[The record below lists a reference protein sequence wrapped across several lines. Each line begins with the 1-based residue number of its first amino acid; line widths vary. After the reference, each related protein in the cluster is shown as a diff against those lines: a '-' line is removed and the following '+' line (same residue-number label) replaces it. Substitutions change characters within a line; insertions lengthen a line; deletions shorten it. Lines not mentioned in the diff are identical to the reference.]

1 MKRVS
6 SFLGLAIGIGVLL
19 SLSALPA
26 QAQTASSGSITGQ
39 VSDPQGASVPG
50 ADVTLTDTGTNTK
63 QSATTNDS
71 GRYNFPVIHPGV
83 YDILVS
89 KSGFKV
95 AKMAQQKVSI
105 GLVLT
110 VNVTLEV
117 GSLAETV
124 VVTSSP
130 LGSELQTAN
139 ATVGNTI
146 NLKQLE
152 LLPNLGRD
160 ATSLLA
166 LQPGV
171 TAANAAGQGGGFVAG
186 AYNDQNTFTIDG
198 GNNSDDMA
206 GNTVGY
212 IVNFTGV
219 TGTQTNGMA
228 SGVVPTPIESVEEFR
243 VNTVGQTADFGNSIG
258 AQVQMVTR
266 RGTDQWHGSGYGYYF
281 APNLWGANSWINNH
295 TQFTKGISP
304 NRNLCA
310 AGTTYQT
317 GDNNCVMQYTPII
330 PNHRDRFGFTVGG
343 PVLPWKIAGGK
354 TFLFFNY
361 EGFRYQNV
369 TLFERAYPTPALRA
383 GVIQVADASG
393 VFQPINLTP
402 NTVTVQVGNPTA
414 ANAGNRLRTVTLAPW
429 QGAST
434 CGSAGNA
441 ICDPRGLGF
450 NPIIG
455 QLWNKFLPVPN
466 DVIYSGSDQ
475 YNTQGYLST
484 VRAPL
489 NSDTYVGR
497 IDHDFGSKHRFFASY
512 RGEKLV
518 NFTTN
523 QVDVGGL
530 LGGTLGQ
537 YNATAPR
544 PQTPELLVMG
554 LTSTLGPTI
563 TNDFRAS
570 YLWNWWQWSTAGSA
584 PQLPGLTGALEI
596 ATAGTA
602 TNAEATTAMI
612 PYNVN
617 NQSVRQ
623 RVWDGQDKMLRDD
636 ITWVKGNHL
645 FQIGGQIQRNFDYHT
660 RTDNGGSIN
669 NAIVYQIASN
679 QISFTSGCGSGS
691 TTTCFPAFTGT
702 SAQISSQQSS
712 YKNLA
717 TSVLGLVGLTQV
729 MYTRGGSDLHLLPLG
744 TFGVEQSTIKTYQV
758 YGSDTWKISP
768 TLTVNYGLGYTYETP
783 PVEKFGNQVELV
795 YADGSGLV
803 HTADYLAKRKA
814 AALAGQVYNPN
825 LAFQTTNSLGI
836 KYPYTPFRKGFS
848 PRVSVAWNPS
858 YKSGLLGKLLGD
870 GKTVIRG
877 GYGRMYSRLNGV
889 NQVLVP
895 LLGPGILQAVSC
907 GLVAT
912 TGCLASGTVTPSNVF
927 RIGTDGLTAPL
938 PAASTTLPQ
947 PFIPGIGGNVKAGD
961 STVLDPDYRPA
972 STDNIDFTVQHQF
985 SRKMAVEV
993 GYIGRRIRHD
1003 FQEIDLDAVP
1013 YMTTLGGQAFSQAYA
1028 NLYLATGTLAAPLAG
1043 TAYAGVPTQPFF
1055 ETVLGGAGSAYCNQL
1070 IPGQPAGGTARFS
1083 SCSQAVAT
1091 LQHSNLNVGAAAQ
1104 VWNGLAS
1111 VASWTLP
1118 NAMISTFQASSINTT
1133 TALGYGNYNALFA
1146 TLKLTDWHDINA
1158 ISNFT
1163 WGRALGTA
1171 ALAQYN
1177 SSNTALDP
1185 WNVSANYGP
1194 QNFDYQFIFNAG
1206 VTYQPTSFF
1215 GLYDFRN
1222 KHGILGHLLKGWSIS
1237 PFFIAQS
1244 GTPISVGYTESNCS
1258 GCQAFGE
1265 TGAPGVASMSSTS
1278 EQAVAT
1284 GSVGSNSLHRN
1295 VIPTS
1300 GIGSNNPSGLSMFA
1314 DPAAAYALFRPCI
1327 LGLDTSC
1334 GGGYG
1339 SLRGLPRWNMDA
1351 TIGKD
1356 FKFGERIG
1364 LRFTVQFTN
1373 VMNHFQPSDPS
1384 LNLSGS
1390 NALTFGRITNQAY
1403 GPRNTEFGLRISF

>member
-1 MKRVS
+1 MKRL
-6 SFLGLAIGIGVLL
+6 SFSLGLVVCIGVSL
-19 SLSALPA
+19 SLSATVVR
-26 QAQTASSGSITGQ
+26 AQTASSGSITGQ
-39 VSDPQGASVPG
+39 VSDPQSASVPG
-50 ADVTLTDTGTNTK
+50 ADVTLTDIATNGKQTG
-63 QSATTNDS
+63 TTNDS
-71 GRYNFPVIHPGV
+71 GRYNFPVVHPGL
-83 YDILVS
+83 YDITVS
-89 KSGFKV
+89 KAGFKV

-124 VVTSSP
+124 IVTSSP

-266 RGTDQWHGSGYGYYF
+266 RGTDQWHGSAYGYYF

-295 TQFTKGISP
+295 TQFTKGLSP

-310 AGTTYQT
+310 AGTTYQK

-330 PNHRDRFGFTVGG
+330 PNHRERFGFTVGG
-343 PVLPWKIAGGK
+343 PVVPWKIAGGK

-369 TLFERAYPTPALRA
+369 TLFERNYPTAAMRA
-383 GVIQVADASG
+383 GVIQVPDANG
-393 VFQPINLTP
+393 VYQPINLT
-402 NTVTVQVGNPTA
+402 NKTVTVQVGNPLSA
-414 ANAGNRLRTVTLAPW
+414 SSPLRTVTLAPW
-429 QGAST
+429 AGAA
-434 CGSAGNA
+434 CAGSPNGL
-441 ICDPRGLGF
+441 CDPRGIGF
-450 NPIIG
+450 NPTIS
-455 QLWNKFLPVPN
+455 QLWNQYLPVPN
-466 DVIYSGSDQ
+466 DVLSGDLF
-475 YNTQGYLST
+475 NTQGYLST
-484 VRAPL
+484 LRAPL
-489 NSDTYVGR
+489 NSNTYVGR
-497 IDHDFGSKHRFFASY
+497 LDHDFGPKHRFFATY
-512 RGEKLV
+512 RGEKLI
-518 NFTTN
+518 NNTTN

-530 LGGTLGQ
+530 LGGTLGT
-537 YNATAPR
+537 YKATAPR
-544 PQTPELLVMG
+544 PQTPELLVLG
-554 LTSTLGPTI
+554 LTSTLGPTV
-563 TNDFRAS
+563 TNDFRVS

-584 PQLPGLTGALEI
+584 PQLSGLGGALEI

-636 ITWVKGNHL
+636 VTWIKGNHL
-645 FQIGGQIQRNFDYHT
+645 LQFGGQIQRNFDYHT

-669 NAIVYQIASN
+669 NAIVYQIAAN
-679 QISFTSGCGSGS
+679 QISFTNF
-691 TTTCFPAFTGT
+691 FPAGVPT
-702 SAQISSQQSS
+702 AQQNL

-729 MYTRGGSDLHLLPLG
+729 MYTRGGDDLHLLPLG
-744 TFGVEQSTIKTYQV
+744 TFGVEQSLIKTYNL
-758 YGSDTWKISP
+758 YFSDTWKMNQ
-768 TLTVNYGLGYTYETP
+768 TLTINYGLGYTYETP

-795 YADGSGLV
+795 YGDGSGLV

-814 AALAGQVYNPN
+814 AALAGTVYNPTIG
-825 LAFQTTNSLGI
+825 FQTTRSLGI

-848 PRVSVAWNPS
+848 PRISVAWNPS
-858 YKSGLLGKLLGD
+858 YKSGFLGKILGD

-907 GLVAT
+907 GLVTAA
-912 TGCLASGTVTPSNVF
+912 GCLASGTVTPSNVF
-927 RIGTDGLTAPL
+927 RIGTDGMTAPL
-938 PAASTTLPQ
+938 PAASATLPQ
-947 PFIPGIGGNVKAGD
+947 PFLPGIGGNVKAGD

-972 STDNIDFTVQHQF
+972 STDNIDFTIQHQF

-993 GYIGRRIRHD
+993 GYIGRRIKHD

-1013 YMTTLGGQAFSQAYA
+1013 YMTTLGGQSFSNAYA
-1028 NLYLATGTLAAPLAG
+1028 TLYSQLNAG
-1043 TAYAGVPTQPFF
+1043 TAPTAVTSQPFF
-1055 ETVLGGAGSAYCNQL
+1055 EAALAK
-1070 IPGQPAGGTARFS
+1070 AGGNFCAGFANCTV
-1083 SCSQAVAT
+1083 AVA
-1091 LQHSNLNVGAAAQ
+1091 SNSTIRAALLAGAASQ
-1104 VWNGLAS
+1104 VWNGLAAANSWILAPSMLS
-1111 VASWTLP
+1111 VT
-1118 NAMISTFQASSINTT
+1118 QASAVNTT
-1133 TALGYGNYNALFA
+1133 TALGYGNYNAAFA
-1146 TLKLTDWHDINA
+1146 TLKLSDWHQLNA

-1171 ALAQYN
+1171 ALGQYN

-1185 WNVSANYGP
+1185 WNMRANYGP

-1206 VTYQPTSFF
+1206 VTYQPTSFL
-1215 GLYDFRN
+1215 GLYDFSN
-1222 KHGILGHLLKGWSIS
+1222 KKGIVGHLLKGWSVS

-1244 GTPISVGYTESNCS
+1244 GTPISVGYTESNCT

-1278 EQAVAT
+1278 EQAIAI
-1284 GSVGSNSLHRN
+1284 GFNGGNSLHRG
-1295 VIPTS
+1295 VIPAT
-1300 GIGSNNPSGLSMFA
+1300 GIGSVNPGGLSMFG
-1314 DPAAAYALFRPCI
+1314 DPAAAFAQFRPCI

-1339 SLRGLPRWNMDA
+1339 SIRGLPRWNLDA

-1356 FKFGERIG
+1356 FKFGERVG
-1364 LRFTVQFTN
+1364 LRFTIQFTN
-1373 VMNHFQPSDPS
+1373 IMNHFQPSDPS
-1384 LNLSGS
+1384 SLSLN
-1390 NALTFGRITNQAY
+1390 APTTFGRITGQAY
-1403 GPRNTEFGLRISF
+1403 GPRNTEFGLRVSF

>member
-1 MKRVS
+1 MKR
-6 SFLGLAIGIGVLL
+6 LAFFVGWVVCIVLAFAVAVN
-19 SLSALPA
+19 SAH
-26 QAQTASSGSITGQ
+26 AQTASSGSITGL
-39 VSDPQGASVPG
+39 VTDPQGGVVPG
-50 ADVTLTDTGTNTK
+50 ADVTLTDITTNSK
-63 QSATTNDS
+63 QSSNTNDA
-71 GRYNFPVIHPGV
+71 GRYIFPVVNPGL
-83 YDILVS
+83 YDVLVT
-89 KSGFKV
+89 KAGFKT

-110 VNVTLEV
+110 VNVTLEI
-117 GSLAETV
+117 GSLSETV

-130 LGSELQTAN
+130 LGSELQQGN
-139 ATVGNTI
+139 ATIGNTI

-186 AYNDQNTFTIDG
+186 AYNDQNTFTVDG

-212 IVNFTGV
+212 IVNFTGSG
-219 TGTQTNGMA
+219 GTQTNGMA

-266 RGTDQWHGSGYGYYF
+266 RGSDKWHGSGYGYYF
-281 APNLWGANSWINNH
+281 APNLWGANTWANNH
-295 TQFTKGISP
+295 TLFTKGLAP
-304 NRNLCA
+304 NRNPCA
-310 AGTTYQT
+310 PGTTYQS
-317 GDNNCVMQYTPII
+317 GDNNCVMPYTPII
-330 PNHRDRFGFTVGG
+330 PNHRQRFGFTVGG
-343 PVLPWKIAGGK
+343 PVIPKKILGGK
-354 TFLFFNY
+354 TYLFFNY

-369 TLFERAYPTPALRA
+369 TIFERNYPTPALRA
-383 GVIQVADASG
+383 GVIQVADAAG
-393 VFQPINLTP
+393 TFQPINLT
-402 NTVTVQVGNPTA
+402 NKTVTVQVGNPLFSTA
-414 ANAGNRLRTVTLAPW
+414 SGNNLRTVTLAPW

-434 CGSAGNA
+434 CGTAGNVV
-441 ICDPRGLGF
+441 CDPRGIGF
-450 NPIIG
+450 SPVISG
-455 QLWNKFLPVPN
+455 LWNTYLPVPN
-466 DVIYSGSDQ
+466 DVLTGDQ
-475 YNTQGYLST
+475 FNTQGYLST
-484 VRAPL
+484 LRAPL

-497 IDHDFGSKHRFFASY
+497 IDHDFGPNHRFFASY

-523 QVDVGGL
+523 QVDVGGIL
-530 LGGTLGQ
+530 AGGSVGT
-537 YNATAPR
+537 YVATAPR
-544 PQTPELLVMG
+544 PQTPELLVFG
-554 LTSTLGPTI
+554 LTSTLSPTI

-584 PQLPGLTGALEI
+584 PQPSSLGALGGALEI

-636 ITWVKGNHL
+636 LTWVKGNHVL
-645 FQIGGQIQRNFDYHT
+645 QFGGQIQHNFDYHT

-669 NAIVYQIASN
+669 NAIVYQIAAN
-679 QISFTSGCGSGS
+679 QITFTSGCGAGA
-691 TTTCFPAFTGT
+691 TPTCIPSQIG
-702 SAQISSQQSS
+702 SAQQSA

-744 TFGVEQSTIKTYQV
+744 TFGVEQSTIKTYQT
-758 YGSDTWKISP
+758 YFSDTWKISRNV
-768 TLTVNYGLGYTYETP
+768 TLNYGLGYTYETP
-783 PVEKFGNQVELV
+783 PVEKFGNQVALV

-803 HTADYLAKRKA
+803 HTQDYLAKRKA
-814 AALAGQVYNPN
+814 AALAGTVYNPT

-836 KYPYTPFRKGFS
+836 KYPYTPFKNGFS

-858 YKSGLLGKLLGD
+858 FKSGFLNKVLGD

-927 RIGTDGLTAPL
+927 RIGTDGFTAPL
-938 PAASTTLPQ
+938 PAASNTLPQ
-947 PFIPGIGGNVKAGD
+947 PFVPGVNGNVKAGD

-972 STDNIDFTVQHQF
+972 STDNVDFTIQHQF
-985 SRKMAVEV
+985 SRNIAFEV
-993 GYIGRRIRHD
+993 GYIGRRIKHD

-1013 YMTTLGGQAFSQAYA
+1013 YMTTLGGQSFAKAYA
-1028 NLYLATGTLAAPLAG
+1028 NLYLQLNAG
-1043 TAYAGVPTQPFF
+1043 TAATAVTSQPFF
-1055 ETVLGGAGSAYCNQL
+1055 ESAL
-1070 IPGQPAGGTARFS
+1070 AKAGGTFCNGFAN
-1083 SCSQAVAT
+1083 CTVAVASNAT
-1091 LQHSNLNVGAAAQ
+1091 LKSALLAGAAAQ
-1104 VWNGLAS
+1104 VWNGLA
-1111 VASWTLP
+1111 AANSWVLP
-1118 NAMISTFQASSINTT
+1118 TSMISAVQASSINTT
-1133 TALGYGNYNALFA
+1133 TALGYANYNAAFA
-1146 TLKLTDWHDINA
+1146 TLRINNWHDFSA
-1158 ISNFT
+1158 VSNLT

-1171 ALAQYN
+1171 ALGQYN

-1185 WNVSANYGP
+1185 WNMRANYGP
-1194 QNFDYQFIFNAG
+1194 QNFDYQRIFNAG
-1206 VTYQPTSFF
+1206 VTYQPTTFL
-1215 GLYDFRN
+1215 GLYSF
-1222 KHGILGHLLKGWSIS
+1222 KSKKGVVGQLLNGWSVS
-1237 PFFIAQS
+1237 PFVIMQS
-1244 GTPISVGYTESNCS
+1244 GTPISVGYSESNCS

-1265 TGAPGVASMSSTS
+1265 TGNPGVASMTSTS
-1278 EQAVAT
+1278 EMAVGLA
-1284 GSVGSNSLHRN
+1284 SIPKMVLHSGN
-1295 VIPTS
+1295 VPAS
-1300 GIGSNNPSGLSMFA
+1300 GIGSNNPTGLSAFA
-1314 DPAAAYALFRPCI
+1314 NPAQIYANFRPCI

-1339 SLRGLPRWNMDA
+1339 NLRGLARWNMDA

-1356 FKFGERIG
+1356 FRFAERID

-1373 VMNHFQPSDPS
+1373 VLNHFQPSDPS

-1390 NALTFGRITNQAY
+1390 NAATFGRITGQAY
-1403 GPRNTEFGLRISF
+1403 GPRNTEFGLRIAF

>member
-1 MKRVS
+1 MKRFSFFLALAVCMVLFLAVS
-6 SFLGLAIGIGVLL
+6 ATSTFAQETGSVSGVV
-19 SLSALPA
+19 
-26 QAQTASSGSITGQ
+26 T
-39 VSDPQGASVPG
+39 DPHGATVAG
-50 ADVTLTDTGTNTK
+50 ADVTLTDVATK
-63 QSATTNDS
+63 NPRTTTTNES
-71 GRYNFPVIHPGV
+71 GRYHFASVPAGL
-83 YDILVS
+83 YDVMIS

-95 AKMAQQKVSI
+95 YKAAAQKVS
-105 GLVLT
+105 VASQLT
-110 VNVTLEV
+110 VDVALEV

-124 VVTSSP
+124 VVTSQA
-130 LGSELQTAN
+130 GSELQTAN

-146 NLKQLE
+146 NLKQLD

-160 ATSLLA
+160 ASSLLL

-212 IVNFTGV
+212 IVNFTGA

-228 SGVVPTPIESVEEFR
+228 SGIVPTPTESVEEFR
-243 VNTVGQTADFGNSIG
+243 VNTVGQTADFGSSIG

-295 TQFTKGISP
+295 TQFVKGISP
-304 NRNLCA
+304 TRNLCA
-310 AGTTYQT
+310 AGTTYQS
-317 GDNNCVMQYTPII
+317 GDNNCVMQYSPII
-330 PNHRDRFGFTVGG
+330 PNHRERFGFTVGG
-343 PVLPWKIAGGK
+343 PAIPWKILGGK
-354 TFLFFNY
+354 TFLFLNY

-369 TLFERAYPTPALRA
+369 ALFERNYPTAALRA

-414 ANAGNRLRTVTLAPW
+414 TLAGNQLRTVTLAPW
-429 QGAST
+429 SGCAT
-434 CGSAGNA
+434 PAT
-441 ICDPRGLGF
+441 CDPRLLGY
-450 NPIIG
+450 NPVIK
-455 QLWNKFLPVPN
+455 QLWNQFLPVPN
-466 DVIYSGSDQ
+466 DVLAGDL
-475 YNTQGYLST
+475 YNTQGYQST
-484 VRAPL
+484 LRAPL
-489 NSDTYVGR
+489 NSNTYVGR

-530 LGGTLGQ
+530 LGGTLGT

-554 LTSTLGPTI
+554 LTSTLSPTI

-602 TNAEATTAMI
+602 TNAEATSAMI

-636 ITWVKGNHL
+636 VTWVKGNHL
-645 FQIGGQIQRNFDYHT
+645 LQFGGLVQRNFDYHT

-669 NAIVYQIASN
+669 NAIVYQIAAN
-679 QISFTSGCGSGS
+679 QIGFTGF
-691 TTTCFPAFTGT
+691 FPAFTGT
-702 SAQISSQQSS
+702 SAQIASQQSS

-717 TSVLGLVGLTQV
+717 SSVLGLVGLTQV

-744 TFGVEQSTIKTYQV
+744 TFGVEQSTIKTYNL
-758 YGSDTWKISP
+758 YGSDTWKISQS
-768 TLTVNYGLGYTYETP
+768 LTINFGMGYTYETP

-814 AALAGQVYNPN
+814 AALAGQVYNPT

-848 PRVSVAWNPS
+848 PRISVAWNPS
-858 YKSGLLGKLLGD
+858 YKSGLLGKLMGD

-877 GYGRMYSRLNGV
+877 GYGRIYGRLNGV

-895 LLGPGILQAVSC
+895 LLGPGVLQAVSC
-907 GLVAT
+907 GLVTT
-912 TGCLASGTVTPSNVF
+912 TGCLASGTVTPANVF

-938 PAASTTLPQ
+938 PTASTTLPQ
-947 PFIPGIGGNVKAGD
+947 PFIPGVGGNVQAGD
-961 STVLDPDYRPA
+961 STVLDPDYRPE
-972 STDNIDFTVQHQF
+972 STDNVDFTIQRQI
-985 SRKMAVEV
+985 SRKVAIEV
-993 GYIGRRIRHD
+993 GYIGRRIRNE
-1003 FQEIDLDAVP
+1003 FQEIDLNAVP
-1013 YMTTLGGQAFSQAYA
+1013 YMTTLGGQNFAQAYA
-1028 NLYLATGTLAAPLAG
+1028 GLYTQLN
-1043 TAYAGVPTQPFF
+1043 AGVAATAVTSQPFF
-1055 ETVLGGAGSAYCNQL
+1055 EASLAK
-1070 IPGQPAGGTARFS
+1070 AGGTFCAGFAN
-1083 SCSQAVAT
+1083 CTVAVA
-1091 LQHSNLNVGAAAQ
+1091 SNATISGAIKAGAAAQ
-1104 VWNGLAS
+1104 VWNGLAAANS
-1111 VASWTLP
+1111 WILPASMLT
-1118 NAMISTFQASSINTT
+1118 AQATSINTT
-1133 TALGYGNYNALFA
+1133 TSLGFGNYNAAFA
-1146 TLKLTDWHDINA
+1146 TLKVSDWHNITA

-1171 ALAQYN
+1171 ALGQYN

-1185 WNVSANYGP
+1185 WNMRANYGP

-1222 KHGILGHLLKGWSIS
+1222 KHGIVGHLLKGWSIS

-1244 GTPISVGYTESNCS
+1244 GTPIKVGYTESNCA

-1265 TGAPGVASMSSTS
+1265 NGAPGVASLTSTG
-1278 EQAVAT
+1278 EGAVFASPYT
-1284 GSVGSNSLHRN
+1284 GGNSLHRN
-1295 VIPTS
+1295 VIPAT
-1300 GIGSNNPSGLSMFA
+1300 GIGSNNPTGLSMFA
-1314 DPAAAYALFRPCI
+1314 DPAAVFAEFRPCI
-1327 LGLDTSC
+1327 LGIDTSC
-1334 GGGYG
+1334 TGYG
-1339 SLRGLPRWNMDA
+1339 NIRGLPNWNMDA

-1364 LRFTVQFTN
+1364 LRFTIQFTN

-1390 NALTFGRITNQAY
+1390 SQLTFGKINGQAY
-1403 GPRNTEFGLRISF
+1403 APRNTEFGLKVTF